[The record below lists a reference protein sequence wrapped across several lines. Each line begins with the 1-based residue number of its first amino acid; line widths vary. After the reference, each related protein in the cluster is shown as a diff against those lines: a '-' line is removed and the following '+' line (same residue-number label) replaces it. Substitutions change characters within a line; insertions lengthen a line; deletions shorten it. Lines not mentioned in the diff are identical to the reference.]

1 MTSDVLQIPEAAEV
15 PFISSLAVPR
25 SSAGAGV
32 GSALNSFMKY
42 DKKWRGK
49 EGIKVSVKKA
59 ETDSDSE
66 PVITENSVAS
76 PVKIAEELEEK
87 IFPNR
92 SISPL
97 VMGVYFFLKFS
108 RKRPKQF

>member
-1 MTSDVLQIPEAAEV
+1 
-15 PFISSLAVPR
+15 
-25 SSAGAGV
+25 
-32 GSALNSFMKY
+32 MKY

-49 EGIKVSVKKA
+49 EGIKVSIKKA

-87 IFPNR
+87 IFPTR
-92 SISPL
+92 SVVDFSPL
-97 VMGVYFFLKFS
+97 S
-108 RKRPKQF
+108 

>member
-1 MTSDVLQIPEAAEV
+1 M
-15 PFISSLAVPR
+15 PR
-25 SSAGAGV
+25 STAGAGV

-42 DKKWRGK
+42 DRKWRGK

-92 SISPL
+92 SF
-97 VMGVYFFLKFS
+97 V
-108 RKRPKQF
+108 